1 MEVKNKTKVVLHK
14 SLCERIHSVYEAKN
28 KDYGDS
34 FFPCAKSSP
43 KLSSFAWAIS
53 TIVLKP

>member
-1 MEVKNKTKVVLHK
+1 MEVRNKTNVDLHK

-34 FFPCAKSSP
+34 FSSP
-43 KLSSFAWAIS
+43 VPGGIGGAGS
-53 TIVLKP
+53 